1 VDAYAEACADE
12 FGGAAPSDWMTQ
24 HTDYSVEEK
33 TMRKITAG
41 LFISLD
47 GVVEAPDQWH
57 FPYFNDE
64 MGAAVD
70 ATLGAADTVLFGR
83 KTYDSFAGAWPERE
97 TAGEEDAGLAKA
109 LGDARKIVVSNQ
121 KLEFTWRNSEQ
132 LEGDFVEAVTAL
144 KNEPG
149 ANIALSGSVSVV
161 RQLLAAGLLDELH
174 LLVHPI
180 AVRKG
185 MRLFDENESPIPL
198 RLISSETFKT
208 GVLNL
213 VYGPAEST
221 GDATYEDAKV
231 HLAQPEQ

>member
-1 VDAYAEACADE
+1 
-12 FGGAAPSDWMTQ
+12 
-24 HTDYSVEEK
+24 
-33 TMRKITAG
+33 MRKITAG

-57 FPYFNDE
+57 FPYFNEE
-64 MGAAVD
+64 MGAAVG
-70 ATLGAADTVLFGR
+70 ATLSAADTVLFGR

-97 TAGEEDAGLAKA
+97 AAGEEDAGLAKA
-109 LGDARKIVVSNQ
+109 LGDARKVVVSRQ

-132 LEGDFVEAVTAL
+132 LEGDLVEAVTAL

-161 RQLLAAGLLDELH
+161 RQLLTAGLLDELH

-185 MRLFDENESPIPL
+185 MRLFDEGETPMPL

-221 GDATYEDAKV
+221 GDATYEDANV
-231 HLAQPEQ
+231 HLPQSEQ

>member
-1 VDAYAEACADE
+1 
-12 FGGAAPSDWMTQ
+12 
-24 HTDYSVEEK
+24 
-33 TMRKITAG
+33 MRKITAD

-64 MGAAVD
+64 MGAAVV
-70 ATLGAADTVLFGR
+70 ATVGSSDTILLGR
-83 KTYDSFAGAWPERE
+83 RTYDSFAGAWPERE
-97 TAGEEDAGLAKA
+97 AAGGEDAAFAKT

-121 KLEFTWRNSEQ
+121 QLEFTWRNSERLQ
-132 LEGDFVEAVTAL
+132 GDLIEAVTAL

-149 ANIALSGSVSVV
+149 DGTIAMSGSVSVV
-161 RQLLAAGLLDELH
+161 RQLLVAGLLDELH

-185 MRLFDENESPIPL
+185 MRLFDEGEPAIPL
-198 RLISSETFKT
+198 TLISSQTFTT

-213 VYGPAEST
+213 VYAPAESV
-221 GDATYEDAKV
+221 GKAGYEEAKA
-231 HLAQPEQ
+231 HLPQPGR

>member
-1 VDAYAEACADE
+1 
-12 FGGAAPSDWMTQ
+12 M
-24 HTDYSVEEK
+24 K
-33 TMRKITAG
+33 KITAG

-57 FPYFNDE
+57 FPYFNEE

-70 ATLGAADTVLFGR
+70 ASLGAADTVLFGR

-97 TAGEEDAGLAKA
+97 EAGEEDAGLAKA
-109 LGDARKIVVSNQ
+109 LGDVRKIVVSNR
-121 KLEFTWRNSEQ
+121 KLELTWRKSEQ
-132 LEGDFVEAVTAL
+132 LEGDLVEAVTAL
-144 KNEPG
+144 KDEPG
-149 ANIALSGSVSVV
+149 GNIALSGSVSVV

-185 MRLFDENESPIPL
+185 MRLFDEGETPIPL
-198 RLISSETFKT
+198 SLISSETFET

-221 GDATYEDAKV
+221 GDATYDDANV

>member
-1 VDAYAEACADE
+1 
-12 FGGAAPSDWMTQ
+12 
-24 HTDYSVEEK
+24 
-33 TMRKITAG
+33 MRKITAG

-70 ATLGAADTVLFGR
+70 ATLGAVDTMLFGR

-97 TAGEEDAGLAKA
+97 AAGGEDAHFAKK
-109 LGDARKIVVSNQ
+109 LGDARKIVASNQ
-121 KLEFTWRNSEQ
+121 ELEFTWRNSEQ
-132 LEGDFVEAVTAL
+132 LQGHLAEAVAAL

-149 ANIALSGSVSVV
+149 DGTIGMSGSVSVV

-185 MRLFDENESPIPL
+185 MRLFDEGEAIPL
-198 RLISSETFKT
+198 MLVSAETFGT

-213 VYGPAEST
+213 VYAPAESA
-221 GDATYEDAKV
+221 GDAGYEEAKA
-231 HLAQPEQ
+231 HLPETEA

>member
-1 VDAYAEACADE
+1 
-12 FGGAAPSDWMTQ
+12 
-24 HTDYSVEEK
+24 
-33 TMRKITAG
+33 MRKVIAG

-70 ATLGAADTVLFGR
+70 ASLGSADTVLFGR

-97 TAGEEDAGLAKA
+97 EAGEEDAGMAKA

-121 KLEFTWRNSEQ
+121 QLEFTWRNSEQ
-132 LEGDFVEAVTAL
+132 LKGDLVEAVAGL

-149 ANIALSGSVSVV
+149 ESNIALSGSVSVV

-180 AVRKG
+180 AVRRG
-185 MRLFDENESPIPL
+185 MRLFDEGESPIPL
-198 RLISSETFKT
+198 TLIKSETFET

-213 VYGPAEST
+213 VYAPAPST
-221 GDATYEDAKV
+221 ADDATYEDAKV
-231 HLAQPEQ
+231 HLSQPDR

>member
-1 VDAYAEACADE
+1 
-12 FGGAAPSDWMTQ
+12 
-24 HTDYSVEEK
+24 
-33 TMRKITAG
+33 MRRITAG

-57 FPYFNDE
+57 FPYFNEE

-97 TAGEEDAGLAKA
+97 EAGEEDAGLAKA
-109 LGDARKIVVSNQ
+109 LGDARKIVVSNE
-121 KLEFTWRNSEQ
+121 KLEFA
-132 LEGDFVEAVTAL
+132 LVEAVAAL

-149 ANIALSGSVSVV
+149 RNIALSGSVSVV

-185 MRLFDENESPIPL
+185 MRLFDEADTTIPL
-198 RLISSETFKT
+198 KLLSSQTFTT

-213 VYGPAEST
+213 VYAPAE
-221 GDATYEDAKV
+221 
-231 HLAQPEQ
+231 

>member
-1 VDAYAEACADE
+1 MSETIRRRLTDDGISDSREA
-12 FGGAAPSDWMTQ
+12 T
-24 HTDYSVEEK
+24 V
-33 TMRKITAG
+33 RKITAG

-64 MGAAVD
+64 MGDAVD
-70 ATLGAADTVLFGR
+70 ATLGAVDTMLFGR

-97 TAGEEDAGLAKA
+97 AAGGEDAHFAKK
-109 LGDARKIVVSNQ
+109 LGDARKIVASKQ
-121 KLEFTWRNSEQ
+121 ALELTWRNSEQ
-132 LEGDFVEAVTAL
+132 LQGDLVEAVTAL

-149 ANIALSGSVSVV
+149 DSPIGMSGSVSVV

-185 MRLFDENESPIPL
+185 MRLFDEGEPIPL
-198 RLISSETFKT
+198 ELVSSETFGT

-213 VYGPAEST
+213 VYAPAESA
-221 GDATYEDAKV
+221 GDAGYEEAKAHLPEPDA
-231 HLAQPEQ
+231 

>member
-1 VDAYAEACADE
+1 VK
-12 FGGAAPSDWMTQ
+12 
-24 HTDYSVEEK
+24 EK

-57 FPYFNDE
+57 FPYFNEE

-70 ATLGAADTVLFGR
+70 ATLGAADTLLLGR

-97 TAGEEDAGLAKA
+97 AAGEEDADFARK
-109 LGDARKIVVSNQ
+109 LGDIRKIVVSNRE
-121 KLEFTWRNSEQ
+121 LEFEWRNSEQ
-132 LEGDFVEAVTAL
+132 LGGDLVEAVIAL
-144 KNEPG
+144 KNEHG
-149 ANIALSGSVSVV
+149 GNIGMSGSVSVV
-161 RQLLAAGLLDELH
+161 RQLLDVGLLDELH

-185 MRLFDENESPIPL
+185 MRLFDEGETPTPL
-198 RLISSETFKT
+198 TLISSEAFTT

-213 VYGPAEST
+213 VYGPAEPT
-221 GDATYEDAKV
+221 ADVTYEDAKANV
-231 HLAQPEQ
+231 PSEND

>member
-1 VDAYAEACADE
+1 
-12 FGGAAPSDWMTQ
+12 
-24 HTDYSVEEK
+24 
-33 TMRKITAG
+33 MRKVIAG

-70 ATLGAADTVLFGR
+70 ATLGSVNTVLFGR

-97 TAGEEDAGLAKA
+97 TAGEEDAGMAKA

-121 KLEFTWRNSEQ
+121 QLEFTWRNSEQ
-132 LEGDFVEAVTAL
+132 LKGDLVEAVAAL
-144 KNEPG
+144 KSEPG
-149 ANIALSGSVSVV
+149 DSNIALSGSVSVV

-185 MRLFDENESPIPL
+185 MRLFDEGESPIPL
-198 RLISSETFKT
+198 TLIKSETFKT

-213 VYGPAEST
+213 VYAPAQST
-221 GDATYEDAKV
+221 DDATYEDAKA
-231 HLAQPEQ
+231 HLSQPDR

>member
-1 VDAYAEACADE
+1 
-12 FGGAAPSDWMTQ
+12 
-24 HTDYSVEEK
+24 
-33 TMRKITAG
+33 MRKITAG

-57 FPYFNDE
+57 FPYFNEE

-70 ATLGAADTVLFGR
+70 ATLGAADTVLLGR

-132 LEGDFVEAVTAL
+132 LKGDLVEAITAL

-149 ANIALSGSVSVV
+149 SNIALSGSVSVV

-185 MRLFDENESPIPL
+185 MRLFDEGETPIPL
-198 RLISSETFKT
+198 RLISSETFRT

-221 GDATYEDAKV
+221 SDATYEDAKV
-231 HLAQPEQ
+231 HLPQPEQ

>member
-1 VDAYAEACADE
+1 MMQGTTIP
-12 FGGAAPSDWMTQ
+12 GG
-24 HTDYSVEEK
+24 EI
-33 TMRKITAG
+33 MRKITAG

-57 FPYFNDE
+57 FPYFNEE

-97 TAGEEDAGLAKA
+97 EAGGEDAGFAKA
-109 LGDARKIVVSNQ
+109 LGDARKIVVSNR

-132 LEGDFVEAVTAL
+132 LAGDLIESVTAL

-149 ANIALSGSVSVV
+149 GNIALSGSVSVV
-161 RQLLAAGLLDELH
+161 RQLLAAGVLDELD

-180 AVRKG
+180 AVRTG
-185 MRLFDENESPIPL
+185 MRLFDESETPIPL
-198 RLISSETFKT
+198 RLISSETFET

-213 VYGPAEST
+213 AYGPVAAT
-221 GDATYEDAKV
+221 GDATYEDVK
-231 HLAQPEQ
+231 LT

>member
-1 VDAYAEACADE
+1 
-12 FGGAAPSDWMTQ
+12 
-24 HTDYSVEEK
+24 
-33 TMRKITAG
+33 MRKITAD

-64 MGAAVD
+64 MGVAVN
-70 ATLGAADTVLFGR
+70 ATVGSADTVLFGR
-83 KTYDSFAGAWPERE
+83 KTYDSFAGAWPARE
-97 TAGEEDAGLAKA
+97 LAGEADAGMAKA

-121 KLEFTWRNSEQ
+121 KLELTWRNSEQ
-132 LEGDFVEAVTAL
+132 LEGDLIHFVTAL

-149 ANIALSGSVSVV
+149 GNIALSGSVSVV
-161 RQLLAAGLLDELH
+161 RQLLAAGLVDELH

-185 MRLFDENESPIPL
+185 TRLFDEGETPIPL
-198 RLISSETFKT
+198 RLISSQAFRT

-213 VYGPAEST
+213 IYGPAEST
-221 GDATYEDAKV
+221 GNATYDDAKV
-231 HLAQPEQ
+231 HLPQSEQ

>member
-1 VDAYAEACADE
+1 
-12 FGGAAPSDWMTQ
+12 
-24 HTDYSVEEK
+24 
-33 TMRKITAG
+33 MRKITAG
-41 LFISLD
+41 MFISLD

-70 ATLGAADTVLFGR
+70 ATLGQVDTMLFGR

-97 TAGEEDAGLAKA
+97 EAGGEDAHFAKV
-109 LGDARKIVVSNQ
+109 LGDARKIVASHQ
-121 KLEFTWRNSEQ
+121 QLEFRWRNSEQ
-132 LEGDFVEAVTAL
+132 LRGDLVEAVRAL

-149 ANIALSGSVSVV
+149 EGAIGMSGSVSVV
-161 RQLLAAGLLDELH
+161 RQLLAGGLLDELH

-185 MRLFDENESPIPL
+185 MRLFDDGETPIPL
-198 RLISSETFKT
+198 KLLSSETFET

-213 VYGPAEST
+213 VYAPAEPA
-221 GDATYEDAKV
+221 GEAGYDEAKAN
-231 HLAQPEQ
+231 LPQR